1 MEGVLE
7 VEEEDVE
14 SWINTFRLVV
24 ALRYGMK
31 LNDLL

>member
-14 SWINTFRLVV
+14 SWINVFRLVV
-24 ALRYGMK
+24 SLRCWMK
-31 LNDLL
+31 WGE